1 MVHFGR
7 IESLSQT
14 SLFTNIWCFGTTLS
28 LQSVG
33 GIFLSIIY
41 LSKCVGIHCLLDVL
55 INEIFDSENVCFF
68 CCLKWKLVLTH
79 KWIQIFQLKYL
90 HDVNKLQRK
99 EFFFKYTPK
108 SVKLLL
114 EISATKSNRLNTN
127 IDTCQATIVHANA
140 LIFFY
145 YLQNRFTSISR
156 LETEEHVAN
165 VITKNSNKSKFL
177 PKTAQ
182 NM

>member
-1 MVHFGR
+1 MLHFGR
-7 IESLSQT
+7 IESLSQWGWNQFIYQHMVFRNNC
-14 SLFTNIWCFGTTLS
+14 LNAKW
-28 LQSVG
+28 

-68 CCLKWKLVLTH
+68 FVWDENWFWLTNES
-79 KWIQIFQLKYL
+79 KYSNSNICTTL
-90 HDVNKLQRK
+90 TNCKGK
-99 EFFFKYTPK
+99 SFSFKYTPK

-156 LETEEHVAN
+156 LETEKHVGN
-165 VITKNSNKSKFL
+165 VITKKL
-177 PKTAQ
+177 E
-182 NM
+182 